1 MDFNFVVGDA
11 QVQLALSQLNKQ
23 VATRADV
30 AVNKA
35 TMFIQTAIKTRTSKG
50 KDWKGLK
57 FQDYSNSYKEKRRKR
72 GATTTPNLMWS
83 GLMLSNMQPK
93 KTGKLKRK
101 IFFPNQREN
110 RKAAYHDFI
119 GAGKGKV
126 IRPFMSVDK
135 KGKEWNKAYLIF
147 HKEINKIKL

>member
-11 QVQLALSQLNKQ
+11 QVKLALAKLNKQ

-35 TMFIQTAIKTRTSKG
+35 TMFIQTVIKTRTSKG
-50 KDWKGLK
+50 KDWRGGSFKP
-57 FQDYSNSYKEKRRKR
+57 YSEGYKKKRLKR

-101 IFFPNQREN
+101 LFFPNQHEN

-126 IRPFMSVDK
+126 KRPFMSVNS
-135 KGKEWNKAYLIF
+135 KEWNKAYSIF
-147 HKEINKIKL
+147 HKEINKIRI